1 MTRCRCVGNRHTCG
15 IQNTNPNV
23 VVVGQGGP
31 KGIQGATGA
40 QGAPGAGTQGVQGSI
55 GPTGPG
61 GGAQG
66 ATGTQGAVGSG
77 AQGTI
82 GAQGLIGSQGIQGV
96 QGGGVSLQQLSD
108 AIAGVTLGTTD
119 ELSEGI
125 SNLYF
130 TVGRVSFEHLQDE
143 VSNTWLVVHNLGF
156 KPNVTIQDSA
166 GTIYEGEISYTNLD
180 SLTVTFSSAFSGK
193 AFLS

>member
-1 MTRCRCVGNRHTCG
+1 M
-15 IQNTNPNV
+15 
-23 VVVGQGGP
+23 
-31 KGIQGATGA
+31 
-40 QGAPGAGTQGVQGSI
+40 QGSI